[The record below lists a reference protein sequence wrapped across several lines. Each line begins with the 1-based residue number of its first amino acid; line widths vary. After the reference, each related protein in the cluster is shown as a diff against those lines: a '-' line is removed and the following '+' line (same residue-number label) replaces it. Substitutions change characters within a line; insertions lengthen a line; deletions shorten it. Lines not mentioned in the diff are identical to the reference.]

1 MKGQERL
8 TIRDEE
14 AVYTTASD
22 WEIRYRLA
30 EYEDI
35 GTVEDFKK
43 AVATRDQL
51 IKNLKD
57 ELLNKYTELRNVRGF
72 STLQE
77 ALALQEALEDD
88 GK

>member
-1 MKGQERL
+1 MNKERL
-8 TIRDEE
+8 TVRDEE
-14 AVYTTASD
+14 AVYTQASD

-43 AVATRDQL
+43 AVAARDQM
-51 IKNLKD
+51 IRDLKTKLAATYG
-57 ELLNKYTELRNVRGF
+57 ELCRMRAFNT
-72 STLQE
+72 
-77 ALALQEALEDD
+77 LQEALEDD